1 MEVKITHPSKHLHST
16 ALYNLAPATSLKAVP
31 RLLHGHQLQPHR
43 PFLFFPYTK
52 ITPTSECALDGPP
65 PLPGMC
71 FSLSPWGSL
80 PSSLGLLLSGRS
92 SLTTRP
98 LSCFIFF
105 HSIYHHWKHFM
116 NWFIVHAHT
125 HTCMEAWE
133 QGLCLYSSQ
142 LPPQHLKPVSTEL
155 WAGKHF
161 LINKSMKWRKTI
173 LGCKIM

>member
-43 PFLFFPYTK
+43 PFLFFPHTK

-71 FSLSPWGSL
+71 FSPSPWGSL
-80 PSSLGLLLSGRS
+80 PSSLGLLLSGSS
-92 SLTTRP
+92 SLTTQS

-105 HSIYHHWKHFM
+105 RSIYHHWKHFM
-116 NWFIVHAHT
+116 NWFIVHTHT
-125 HTCMEAWE
+125 HMHGSVRTRTLSILFTATSPAPKTSVYWVVGR
-133 QGLCLYSSQ
+133 Q
-142 LPPQHLKPVSTEL
+142 T
-155 WAGKHF
+155 F
-161 LINKSMKWRKTI
+161 FNK
-173 LGCKIM
+173 